1 MYKKYDVMM
10 IPAGCKGHT
19 THQENLFN
27 LNILKNEV
35 SFQKVVECQNSDN
48 LLGSSKNSMLYLF
61 YHTLYYNYILRPK
74 STFCTLGEKPTFY
87 PEITKNLMLEKC
99 EFCGK

>member
-1 MYKKYDVMM
+1 
-10 IPAGCKGHT
+10 
-19 THQENLFN
+19 
-27 LNILKNEV
+27 
-35 SFQKVVECQNSDN
+35 
-48 LLGSSKNSMLYLF
+48 MLYLF

-99 EFCGK
+99 DFCEKWDFEIVNFVKNETSKL